1 MADYEVVSNL
11 DPKSRYGFAVNLGG
25 GHSLVAKIP
34 SPFEAGAPPPNVHRP
49 APAYQGRNIAQTA
62 PVQSAPTEPTVEISL
77 FSLPVYPW
85 MLLLG
90 VLAYLGVS
98 AKATF
103 FPQGLHLH
111 PIYGAAAFLATIWLY
126 RQMMVFLPTA
136 ILLAIPSAAISGVL
150 AWSIS
155 DAASFRHYGMSLQGK
170 VLSLGLL
177 WHSLPAFLPTLNK
190 WIIAAIVGSL
200 AAHGSYWCD
209 RRAMART
216 RGWVFSRSPLV
227 TAKELFTLASLAC
240 LIGWMISL
248 RG

>member
-11 DPKSRYGFAVNLGG
+11 DPKSWYGFSVKFGA
-25 GHSLVAKIP
+25 GHSLVAKVP
-34 SPFEAGAPPPNVHRP
+34 SPFEAGAPPPHAHAP
-49 APAYQGRNIAQTA
+49 EPAYQNRNIAWTG
-62 PVQSAPTEPTVEISL
+62 PVQSAPTEPTVEISV
-77 FSLPVYPW
+77 FTLPVYPW

-90 VLAYLGVS
+90 VLSYLGVS
-98 AKATF
+98 AKATL

-136 ILLAIPSAAISGVL
+136 ILLAIPSAAISGLL
-150 AWSIS
+150 AWSLS

-170 VLSLGLL
+170 VLSWGLL

-190 WIIAAIVGSL
+190 WIIASIAVTL

-227 TAKELFTLASLAC
+227 TAKELFTLASVAGV
-240 LIGWMISL
+240 IGWIISL